1 MFSPRFEETSE
12 ETSAETSE
20 EKTSCESRLW
30 RAMGRAELGAQE
42 IQAREMGA
50 RGAPRVALERKQML
64 SGSSLTESFGR

>member
-12 ETSAETSE
+12 EKSE
-20 EKTSCESRLW
+20 EKTSCESCLW
-30 RAMGRAELGAQE
+30 RAMGRAELGVQE
-42 IQAREMGA
+42 VQAREMGA